1 MSDPNSGPISSEGPD
16 SSDDSE
22 PTGLPKIAEP
32 LRDTTRAQSSVIAV
46 VLLIGLTITG
56 AATVLLVGS
65 VAISE
70 SQDNANMESAENA
83 LAQVDAK
90 ANRVATG
97 SNNTEV
103 IEVTDSDTGET
114 HIEPDAG
121 NVNITIENE
130 TSGEVRQVLLD
141 ESLGRII
148 YEIDGEEIA
157 FQGGGVW
164 QSTDNN
170 SRMLSRPDV
179 HYRGEQ
185 GANPTSTIPLTII
198 DGNRSTGHTLTISD
212 NGTEL
217 RYPVRGEANRTNPI
231 LSGQIALTVQSEYY
245 LAWGDYLEQLTD
257 GEAEYNHSAEEVRII
272 LISPRDRESVAQG
285 LFQTGSDTDLEI
297 GGSGHGG
304 TSDSYNSSVAPYAD
318 QNASNGTI
326 RTAGNVKVESNGEIR
341 GNIVAGGD
349 IDLDAASALVTG
361 NISYGDTREIH
372 QNAQVDGWIA
382 NNASINSTPP
392 IRSYVENRV
401 ETLSNSSNNDNDLED
416 NITGNS
422 LDFNN
427 DSDDITIGTNGS
439 THLYIDGDLSMHSN
453 QNLTIDTSDGD
464 VYIAVGQSLNLDGHA
479 NISVRGD
486 NAARFYILDDF
497 DMQTQSQVYVPDDRA
512 PQFWLY
518 GTPETDIDIDG
529 AGVRFVGAIYAPTT
543 GDGSGGV
550 SVDSN
555 AEVYGGIIGG
565 EADIDAGSIHFDEA
579 LAGVDPLPTDET
591 IPRVTHLHLSINRVH
606 VEAD

>member
-1 MSDPNSGPISSEGPD
+1 MSDSNPGPISSEGPD
-16 SSDDSE
+16 SSGESE
-22 PTGLPKIAEP
+22 PTGLPKIAGQ
-32 LRDTTRAQSSVIAV
+32 LRDATRAQSSVIAV

-70 SQDNANMESAENA
+70 SQDNANMESAQNA

-103 IEVTDSDTGET
+103 IEVTDSSTGET
-114 HIEPDAG
+114 RIEPGAG
-121 NVNITIENE
+121 NINVTIENE

-164 QSTDNN
+164 RSTDND

-185 GANPTSTIPLTII
+185 DTNPTSTIPLTII
-198 DGNRSTGHTLTISD
+198 DGNRSSGNTLTISD

-217 RYPVRGEANRTNPI
+217 RYPVRGEGNRTNPI
-231 LSGQIALTVQSEYY
+231 TEGQIALTVQSEYY
-245 LAWGDYLEQLTD
+245 LAWGDYLEQLTG

-272 LISPRDRESVAQG
+272 LIAPSDRESVAQG

-304 TSDSYNSSVAPYAD
+304 TSDSYNSSVAPYAV
-318 QNASNGTI
+318 QNTSNGTI
-326 RTAGNVKVESNGEIR
+326 RTAGNVKVESNGEIH

-361 NISYGDTREIH
+361 NISYGNTREIH

-401 ETLSNSSNNDNDLED
+401 ETLSNSSNNDNHLED
-416 NITGNS
+416 NITGGS
-422 LDFNN
+422 LNFSSD
-427 DSDDITIGTNGS
+427 DDITIGTNGS
-439 THLYIDGDLSMHSN
+439 THLYIDGDLSMDSS
-453 QNLTIDTSDGD
+453 QNLTIDTSGGD
-464 VYIAVGQSLNLDGHA
+464 VYVAVGESLNLDGHA
-479 NISVRGD
+479 NISVRGG

-497 DMQTQSQVYVPDDRA
+497 DMQTQSQVYVPDDIA

-555 AEVYGGIIGG
+555 AEVYGGIVGG

-579 LAGVDPLPTDET
+579 LTGVDPLPTDEM
-591 IPRVTHLHLSINRVH
+591 IPRVTHLHLSINRVY
-606 VEAD
+606 VEAE